1 MFMMFWFFVGIVAAV
16 LTMFGFIPQ
25 IIRMYRTRSV
35 KDISVLTLVQFALGV
50 ALWAVYGV
58 FINDF
63 IVVGANVV
71 SLATLIVALVFYFHY
86 QGIPIKPDISAE
98 G

>member
-1 MFMMFWFFVGIVAAV
+1 MIVWFFVGIVAAA

-35 KDISVLTLVQFALGV
+35 KDISVLTLVQFTLGV
-50 ALWAVYGV
+50 ALWAVYGF
-58 FINDF
+58 FINDL

-71 SLATLIVALVFYFHY
+71 SLSTLIVALGLYYHY
-86 QGIPIKPDISAE
+86 RGTPQRPDISAE
-98 G
+98 GS

>member
-1 MFMMFWFFVGIVAAV
+1 MIFWFSVGIVAAV

-35 KDISVLTLVQFALGV
+35 KDISVLTLVQFTLGV

-58 FINDF
+58 FINDL
-63 IVVGANVV
+63 IVIGANMV
-71 SLATLIVALVFYFHY
+71 SLSTLIVALGLYFHY
-86 QGIPIKPDISAE
+86 RCTLQRPDIPGEA
-98 G
+98 

>member
-1 MFMMFWFFVGIVAAV
+1 MIFWLFVGIVAAV

-35 KDISVLTLVQFALGV
+35 KDISVLTLVQFTLGV

-58 FINDF
+58 FINDL
-63 IVVGANVV
+63 IVIGANMV
-71 SLATLIVALVFYFHY
+71 SLSTLIVALGLYFHY
-86 QGIPIKPDISAE
+86 GGKLQRNDISAE